1 MAPQERG
8 STLFTFTT
16 NHLAALESGNGKH
29 SGGAKKTR
37 VFLSIATV
45 AAAGFSGA
53 VIAAPAHASVS
64 TANGGNELQMG
75 PAGAPYSEEEIRSL
89 QERGDFLGA
98 SSRITA
104 NQYALGHMY

>member
-1 MAPQERG
+1 MSP
-8 STLFTFTT
+8 
-16 NHLAALESGNGKH
+16 
-29 SGGAKKTR
+29 
-37 VFLSIATV
+37 
-45 AAAGFSGA
+45 
-53 VIAAPAHASVS
+53 
-64 TANGGNELQMG
+64 NGGNELQMG

>member
-1 MAPQERG
+1 M
-8 STLFTFTT
+8 FTFTT

-53 VIAAPAHASVS
+53 VIAAPAHASVMS
-64 TANGGNELQMG
+64 PNGGNELQMG

>member
-1 MAPQERG
+1 M
-8 STLFTFTT
+8 
-16 NHLAALESGNGKH
+16 
-29 SGGAKKTR
+29 
-37 VFLSIATV
+37 FLSIATV

-53 VIAAPAHASVS
+53 VIAAPAHASVT
-64 TANGGNELQMG
+64 TASGGSELQMG
-75 PAGAPYSEEEIRSL
+75 PAGAPYSEEEIRRL